1 MYLEH
6 IGSPADVRA
15 LPAEALPVLCAEIRE
30 AIVASSAAHGGH
42 VASNL
47 AVVELTVALH
57 RVFETPRDKVVFDVS
72 HQTYAH
78 KMLTG
83 RAAAFLD
90 PERRDEVSGFSCPGE
105 SEHDLFAM
113 GHTSTSVSL
122 ACGLAHARDL
132 AGETYDVVAVIG
144 DGSLSGGLA
153 FEGLDNAAE
162 LGSGLIIVVNDNE
175 WSIAPNHG
183 GIYRNLA
190 ELRATRGT
198 CERNVFRALGLDY
211 RYVGD
216 GHDEAAL
223 EAALAELRGCDHPV
237 VLHVH
242 TEKGHGYA
250 PAAADP
256 ERWHHA
262 APFDASSGAI
272 GAPARPA
279 GAPADPAV
287 TEETYAGVTGALLM
301 DWMRTDPRVV
311 AVSAATPYIMGFTPE
326 LRARA
331 GARFVDVGIA
341 EEHAV
346 SYVTG
351 LARAG
356 ARPVLGIYATF
367 LQRAYDQLWHDL
379 CLNGAPAT
387 ILVFGA
393 SAFGNADVTHLGFFD
408 IPMLGALPGLTYLA
422 PTCIEE
428 YLDMVSWSVAH
439 EGGPVAIRVPVA
451 GGVVSRPGFERPA
464 GGYERGWEVARAGEG
479 VAVLALGDAFPLGEQ
494 VAERLEGELG
504 VRATLVNPRRATSV
518 DEGPL
523 MDLAERHRVVVTIED
538 GVLEGGFGERV
549 ARVLAR
555 RGDVRVL
562 AHGLPRAFVDRY
574 DPAEL
579 LASCGLTADG
589 IVTDVAAALRA

>member
-6 IGSPADVRA
+6 VNSPEDVRA
-15 LPAEALPVLCAEIRE
+15 LPASALPDLADEVRA
-30 AIVASSAAHGGH
+30 AIIERTSAIGGH
-42 VASNL
+42 TGSNL
-47 AVVELTVALH
+47 ATVELTIALH
-57 RVFETPRDKVVFDVS
+57 RVFETPHDKIVFDVS
-72 HQTYAH
+72 HQSYAH

-90 PERRDEVSGFSCPGE
+90 PTRYAEASGFSNPGE
-105 SEHDLFAM
+105 SEHDLFSM
-113 GHTSTSVSL
+113 GHTSTSISL
-122 ACGLAHARDL
+122 ACGLASARDL

-183 GIYRNLA
+183 GIYRSLA
-190 ELRATRGT
+190 DLRATRGAS
-198 CERNVFRALGLDY
+198 EHNVFRALGLDY
-211 RYVGD
+211 RYLED
-216 GHDEAAL
+216 GHDVAAL
-223 EAALAELRGCDHPV
+223 EAALSELRGTDHPV

-250 PAAADP
+250 PAAANP
-256 ERWHHA
+256 EGWHHA
-262 APFDASSGAI
+262 VPFDVATGDVRPGAT
-272 GAPARPA
+272 AH
-279 GAPADPAV
+279 PAD
-287 TEETYAGVTGALLM
+287 ENYANVTGALLA
-301 DWMRTDPRVV
+301 DWMQTDPRVV
-311 AVSAATPYIMGFTPE
+311 AVNAATPYIMGFTPE
-326 LRARA
+326 LRERA
-331 GARFVDVGIA
+331 GRRFVDVGIA

-393 SAFGNADVTHLGFFD
+393 SAFGTTDVTHLGFFD
-408 IPMLGALPGLTYLA
+408 IPMLGSLPGLAYLA

-428 YLDMVSWSVAH
+428 YLDMLSWSIGH

-451 GGVVSRPGFERPA
+451 GGVTSRPDFARPDDYA
-464 GGYERGWEVARAGEG
+464 HGWEVLRRGSQIAL
-479 VAVLALGDAFPLGEQ
+479 LALGDFLPLGEK
-494 VAERLEGELG
+494 VADALAEHG
-504 VRATLVNPRRATSV
+504 VSATLVNPRLATTP
-518 DEGPL
+518 DEGL
-523 MDLAERHRVVVTIED
+523 LGRLAAGHRVIVTLED
-538 GVLEGGFGERV
+538 GILDGGFGERC
-549 ARVLAR
+549 ARALAA
-555 RGDVRVL
+555 GDVRTL
-562 AHGLPRAFVDRY
+562 CYGLPRAFVDRY

-579 LASCGLTADG
+579 LARCGITVEGIAAD
-589 IVTDVAAALRA
+589 ALGALGA

>member
-6 IGSPADVRA
+6 ISSPADVRA
-15 LPAEALPVLCAEIRE
+15 LPSAALPDLCAEIRA
-30 AIVASSAAHGGH
+30 AIVESSAVVGGH

-57 RVFETPRDKVVFDVS
+57 RVFDSPRDKIVFDVS

-83 RAAAFLD
+83 RAQAFLD
-90 PERRDEVSGFSCPGE
+90 PERYEDVSGFASPAE
-105 SEHDLFAM
+105 SEHDLLSM
-113 GHTSTSVSL
+113 GHTSTSLSV
-122 ACGLAHARDL
+122 ACGLVTARDL
-132 AGETYDVVAVIG
+132 AGEKHDVVVVIG

-183 GIYRNLA
+183 GIYQNLA
-190 ELRATRGT
+190 ELRATRGET
-198 CERNVFRALGLDY
+198 PRNVFRSLGLDY
-211 RYVGD
+211 RYLED
-216 GHDEAAL
+216 GHDEQAL
-223 EAALAELRGCDHPV
+223 EAALAELRGTDRPV

-250 PAAADP
+250 PATANP

-262 APFDASSGAI
+262 APFDPESGAASTAATSTNI
-272 GAPARPA
+272 V
-279 GAPADPAV
+279 D
-287 TEETYAGVTGALLM
+287 ENYANVTGALLL

-311 AVSAATPYIMGFTPE
+311 AVSAATPYIMGFTPSMRE
-326 LRARA
+326 RA
-331 GARFVDVGIA
+331 GRQFVDVGIA

-346 SYVTG
+346 SFVTG

-379 CLNGAPAT
+379 CLNGSNAT
-387 ILVFGA
+387 ILVFG
-393 SAFGNADVTHLGFFD
+393 SSIFGANDVTHLGYFD
-408 IPMLGALPGLTYLA
+408 IPMLGSMPGLTYLA

-428 YLDMVSWSVAH
+428 YLDMLSWSIGH

-451 GGVVSRPGFERPA
+451 GVETRPEFERPES
-464 GGYERGWEVARAGEG
+464 YEKSWEAVRRGSDI
-479 VAVLALGDAFPLGEQ
+479 AVLALGDAFPLGEK
-494 VAERLEGELG
+494 VVRELERRG
-504 VRATLVNPRRATSV
+504 ACPTLVNPRLATTPCE
-518 DEGPL
+518 D
-523 MDLAERHRVVVTIED
+523 MLARLADGHRVIVTIED
-538 GVLEGGFGERV
+538 GILDGGFGERC
-549 ARVLAR
+549 AQALSAD
-555 RGDVRVL
+555 DVRVL
-562 AHGLPRAFVDRY
+562 CYGLPRAFMDRY
-574 DPAEL
+574 DPRTVLRSVGMVPDAI
-579 LASCGLTADG
+579 AMS
-589 IVTDVAAALRA
+589 ALRALDD

>member
-15 LPAEALPVLCAEIRE
+15 LPAEAVPQLCAEIRE
-30 AIVASSAAHGGH
+30 AIVSSCAARGGH

-83 RAAAFLD
+83 RAAAFTD
-90 PERRDEVSGFSCPGE
+90 PARLGEVSGFSSPGE
-105 SEHDLFAM
+105 SEHDLFAT

-144 DGSLSGGLA
+144 DGALSGGLA

-162 LGSGLIIVVNDNE
+162 LGSGLIVVVNDNE

-198 CERNVFRALGLDY
+198 SEHNVFRALGLDY
-211 RYVGD
+211 RYVES
-216 GHDEAAL
+216 GHDEATL

-262 APFDASSGAI
+262 APFDASSGAVET
-272 GAPARPA
+272 PARPA
-279 GAPADPAV
+279 GAPADLAT

-379 CLNGAPAT
+379 CLNGAAAT

-393 SAFGNADVTHLGFFD
+393 SALGNTDVTHLGFFD
-408 IPMLGALPGLTYLA
+408 IPMLGSLPGLTYLA

-428 YLDMVSWSVAH
+428 YLDMVSWSIAH
-439 EGGPVAIRVPVA
+439 EDGPVAIRVPVA

-464 GGYERGWEVARAGEG
+464 GGYERGWEVARDGEG
-479 VAVLALGDAFPLGEQ
+479 VAVLALGDAFPLGER
-494 VAERLEGELG
+494 VSDELERRLD

-523 MDLAERHRVVVTIED
+523 MDLAERHRLVVTIED

-562 AHGLPRAFVDRY
+562 THGLPRAFVDRY